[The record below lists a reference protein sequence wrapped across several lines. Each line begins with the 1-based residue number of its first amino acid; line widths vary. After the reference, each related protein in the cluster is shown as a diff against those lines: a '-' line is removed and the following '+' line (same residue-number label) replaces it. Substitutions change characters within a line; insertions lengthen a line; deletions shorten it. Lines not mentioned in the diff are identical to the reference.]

1 MFLGE
6 VIGQVVST
14 RKDPAMSGR
23 KLLVIRPMLIDEAK
37 PDQFRPGVN
46 TIVAVDN
53 LGAGVGQ
60 LVMFCQGSSARM
72 AEGFKTMPIDAAI
85 TGLVDSVDVLGKQ
98 VYSAKKK
105 K

>member
-1 MFLGE
+1 MFLGK

-23 KLLVIRPMLIDEAK
+23 KLLVIRPMLIDEEK

-53 LGAGVGQ
+53 LGAGNGQ
-60 LVMFCQGSSARM
+60 LVLFCQGSSARL
-72 AEGFKTMPIDAAI
+72 AEGFKTMPIDAAV

-98 VYSAKKK
+98 MFSAKNK
-105 K
+105 